1 MSIDSRD
8 WYVDK
13 LRKANAY
20 VEKAAFR
27 ISIGEA
33 RRKRE
38 RRQGWGQLLGAFALV
53 LGVAF
58 VALILLKL
66 MLSR

>member
-13 LRKANAY
+13 LRRANSY
-20 VEKAAFR
+20 VETARIR

-38 RRQGWGQLLGAFALV
+38 RRQGWGNLLGAFAIV
-53 LGVAF
+53 LAASF
-58 VALILLKL
+58 AALILLKL
-66 MLSR
+66 LLAR